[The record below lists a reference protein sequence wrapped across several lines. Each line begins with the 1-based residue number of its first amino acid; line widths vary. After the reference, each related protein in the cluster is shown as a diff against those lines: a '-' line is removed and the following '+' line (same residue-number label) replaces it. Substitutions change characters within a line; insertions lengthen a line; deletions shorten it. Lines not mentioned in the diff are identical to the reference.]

1 MEKKKF
7 QKVGINKV
15 TCYVKKMSRKKKE
28 KQKKIQKNC
37 LPKEDLAKSMEWA
50 HTPTATPEFVRNVI
64 LALQEAQNKGDESE
78 AAGKRALDALA
89 RAMGLVPSSEQ
100 TPKKKIPISKPLE
113 QSELER
119 LELKEKEIKLLMRYV
134 ARQHKKI
141 QARIKEALKS
151 QNLVK
156 IDTKNQTEFGPLEP
170 ILGGTAAGTQEDFA
184 EHFNPK
190 EGMKENMGSG
200 TLETTITRFKND
212 LVLGRRDKTLTFQKL
227 YNPQTGVTVYPDTS
241 LIGPKGFQVT
251 WRALANVTVLAFGMA
266 LPLSR
271 IEKLFGSKGFSRS
284 NTSSYCAYV
293 AGRLM
298 DVYIAMSKEL
308 ANCDILMGDD
318 CVSRVSDLTRYRREL
333 KVWKKVQK
341 SQNHNVDE
349 DLKNTEPQKPWEN
362 LKDNSLTKQLEK
374 ELDFEFAFLKIDQ
387 SEHKTQLNT
396 TVLSGETIVGNPRS
410 RVILYR
416 SHLGSVGNLLSRILL
431 SRARSKKELVF
442 VGDLSASNRVRDEK
456 ILKHIKI
463 SYAGCTSHARRPF
476 KRHLDHDPENCLD
489 ALDHFRALYHLE
501 DIIAQGDPSLKA
513 QLRTDSINGS
523 MSFWNDLKTI
533 CQDMLDKWS
542 PATALGEGIRY
553 VISNFE
559 QLTMYCRDFRLPIS
573 NDLSERLLRF
583 EKLMDRS
590 SFGRETIEGRAR
602 YDIIRSFYQ
611 SSLFA
616 GVDPAFAFLDVL
628 ITPAELVSASPEKYT
643 PIAIAARLH
652 KDPERLALI
661 NTILTTASFEPL
673 VKFVQTKGTMHL
685 DENEI

>member
-1 MEKKKF
+1 M
-7 QKVGINKV
+7 
-15 TCYVKKMSRKKKE
+15 
-28 KQKKIQKNC
+28 
-37 LPKEDLAKSMEWA
+37 
-50 HTPTATPEFVRNVI
+50 RNVI
-64 LALQEAQNKGDESE
+64 LTLQQAQDKGAEGG

-89 RAMGLVPSSEQ
+89 RAMGIVSSSEK
-100 TPKKKIPISKPLE
+100 TPKKKIPNTMPLE
-113 QSELER
+113 QSELEG
-119 LELKEKEIKLLMRYV
+119 LEATEKEIRSLMRYV

-141 QARIKEALKS
+141 QARIKEAIKRKS
-151 QNLVK
+151 EIK
-156 IDTKNQTEFGPLEP
+156 ADTINQSEAGPLEP
-170 ILGGTAAGTQEDFA
+170 ILGGTVGGTKDGCSESINPA
-184 EHFNPK
+184 E
-190 EGMKENMGSG
+190 GVKENMGTG
-200 TLETTITRFKND
+200 TLETSITRSKND
-212 LVLGRRDKTLTFQKL
+212 LVLGRRDPVLTFQKL

-251 WRALANVTVLAFGMA
+251 WRALVNVIVLAFGMA

-308 ANCDILMGDD
+308 ANCDVLMGDD
-318 CVSRVSDLTRYRREL
+318 CVSRVSDLTRYRR
-333 KVWKKVQK
+333 
-341 SQNHNVDE
+341 
-349 DLKNTEPQKPWEN
+349 DLKAWQKEQKAQKDKADWTLENPEPQKPWEKI
-362 LKDNSLTKQLEK
+362 KDDSLTKQLEN
-374 ELDFEFAFLKIDQ
+374 ELDFEFAFLKADQ
-387 SEHKTQLNT
+387 SQHKTQLNT
-396 TVLSGETIVGNPRS
+396 TVLSGETVVGNSRS

-442 VGDLSASNRVRDEK
+442 VGDLSSSNRVRDED
-456 ILKHIKI
+456 ILKHINI
-463 SYAGCTSHARRPF
+463 TYAGCTSHARRPF

-489 ALDHFRALYHLE
+489 ALDHFRALYQLE
-501 DIIAQGDPSLKA
+501 DIITNRSPSSKA
-513 QLRTDSINGS
+513 ELRADSINGS

-533 CQDMLDKWS
+533 CEGLLEKWS

-559 QLTMYCRDFRLPIS
+559 QLTMYCRDIRLPIS

-616 GVDPAFAFLDVL
+616 GVDPAFALLDVL
-628 ITPAELVSASPEKYT
+628 ITPAEQVSASPEKFT
-643 PIAIAARLH
+643 PLAIAARLH
-652 KDPERLALI
+652 KDPKRQALI
-661 NTILTTASFEPL
+661 NTILTTSSFKPL
-673 VKFVQTKGTMHL
+673 VEYIQTKGTVPV